1 MARKKG
7 SFRTF
12 QIEGWMPGAKVSYY
26 AERPLIKVGVSI
38 KTKRRRRKNRR

>member
-12 QIEGWMPGAKVSYY
+12 QTEGWVPGTKVSYY
-26 AERPLIKVGVSI
+26 AERPLIKVGITI
-38 KTKRRRRKNRR
+38 KTKRRREKK